1 MNIGTRLSALLA
13 LQLTLLVGLGA
24 TVLFELSGV
33 GTQIQVPANDRDRSF
48 VPSRT
53 GSAASPEHTY
63 VEVTTDTRWKILA
76 ASAAALVLSA
86 VFGFLT
92 IRATVRP
99 LRSLEASVKRMA
111 TGDWREDIL
120 SGQVTDEIGGLS
132 RAVNVVRERALA
144 AEERHWV
151 ESNALKVAHELR
163 GAISP
168 SDFASA
174 LLSKLMPM
182 LGSAAAAL
190 YLLEEGHS
198 RMRRIAAYGL
208 APAAGGADTF
218 AFGEGLVG
226 QCAQERKRI
235 VLTDL
240 PRNYLRIISGL
251 GGAMPNRVTAEP
263 LLSGDTLL
271 GIVEFAQF
279 RSLGP
284 REDSLLEEVLP
295 SAAHSLELLLRCEQM
310 SETLDRIRIS
320 EEHGR
325 LILETTTEGIFCV
338 DTQGR
343 VNFANGAA
351 SRLLGLQAGE
361 MVGRSMSDL
370 PRLSRS
376 DGGGPG
382 GEECP
387 VFGAYQRGDTVR
399 TADGSFE
406 RKDDTSVPISF
417 SVVPI
422 HKDHAIVGAVVSFN
436 DITERKRVEE
446 ELRKASFLATIALE
460 LTDSGYWHVDYS
472 DPDYYYQS
480 ELAARIMGEEPKPD
494 GRYHLQDEW
503 FSRLIEADPELAQKT
518 DDLYR
523 GAIEGKYKGYSAF
536 YPYKRPVDGKV
547 VWLHAS
553 GSVVRDADGKALH
566 MYGVY
571 QDITEI
577 KKAEQ
582 EIKASEQRVRETEQF
597 YRSVLELAPDGLMVV
612 DDTGIVELANAQ
624 CETLFGCPRDRLIG
638 QSIEELVSG
647 DDRPWHLTLKEALHR
662 TPATHEMGANR
673 DLCGFLQDGTRFPVE
688 IGLSPLPARNGVGAK
703 LAVSILDISQRK
715 QQENALKQAKEKA
728 EEATELKS
736 MFLANMS
743 HEMRTPMNAING
755 LAYLALKTDLTDKQ
769 RDYVGKIHHAGR
781 SLLSVIND
789 ILDFS
794 KIEAGKLDIEDIDFA
809 LDDVITS
816 VTTLTGEK
824 AHDKGLEFLA
834 EIPSSVPLQ
843 LVGDPLRLGQILTNL
858 VNNAI
863 KFTENGEIRLKVE
876 CTTRSDEKTELRFS
890 VADTGIGMSREQVS
904 HLFQPFTQA
913 DMSTTRKH
921 GGTGLGLTISRKLVE
936 MMGGRIWLESEPEM
950 GSTFFFTVTL
960 GVGRGVGGERKV
972 PARLQ
977 KLSVLVVD
985 DSPSAREILTNTLGD
1000 VTAKVD
1006 VAASGNEAL
1015 AAIVRRDGSS
1025 PYDVVFIDWQMP
1037 IMDGLETIRRI
1048 KRAVAITKQPRIIL
1062 VTAFGWQ
1069 EIREE
1074 AERLRVDAYLMKP
1087 ATRSMLVDAL
1097 VTVFAPDVP
1106 EMARV
1111 IAESDSDR
1119 LRGVRILLA
1128 EDNEINQQ
1136 IAVELLEGVG
1146 ASIDVANNGRE
1157 AIEILMAMGRESHY
1171 DVVLTDLQM
1180 PIVDGYQVAVQIR
1193 ADTRFDTLPIIA
1205 MTAHATVDERQ
1216 RCFAVGMN
1224 DHISKPI
1231 DPEALFETI
1240 SRHCEP
1246 EQRRAAH
1253 PDPDREPI
1261 ASDEPLAIEGLDVV
1275 DGLRRLAGNRKLY
1288 VRLLRQFVS
1297 QNVETVAQIAQQ
1309 ILAGDLVSAQRTA
1322 HTLKGT
1328 AGNLGA
1334 HGVQA
1339 AAGNLDKA
1347 IREGTEA
1354 ARLDELRQTFSYEL
1368 SGLLARISS
1377 ELGDEPILLPVS
1389 GAADDPAQVQ
1399 RIVGQ
1404 MLHQL
1409 WVCDAAA
1416 VETLD
1421 AHRSALISVFRRG
1434 GFDSF
1439 EKQVQAYAFAAAQT
1453 LLEDAARSSEY
1464 AL

>member
-1 MNIGTRLSALLA
+1 
-13 LQLTLLVGLGA
+13 
-24 TVLFELSGV
+24 
-33 GTQIQVPANDRDRSF
+33 
-48 VPSRT
+48 
-53 GSAASPEHTY
+53 
-63 VEVTTDTRWKILA
+63 
-76 ASAAALVLSA
+76 
-86 VFGFLT
+86 
-92 IRATVRP
+92 
-99 LRSLEASVKRMA
+99 
-111 TGDWREDIL
+111 
-120 SGQVTDEIGGLS
+120 
-132 RAVNVVRERALA
+132 
-144 AEERHWV
+144 
-151 ESNALKVAHELR
+151 
-163 GAISP
+163 
-168 SDFASA
+168 
-174 LLSKLMPM
+174 
-182 LGSAAAAL
+182 
-190 YLLEEGHS
+190 
-198 RMRRIAAYGL
+198 
-208 APAAGGADTF
+208 
-218 AFGEGLVG
+218 
-226 QCAQERKRI
+226 
-235 VLTDL
+235 
-240 PRNYLRIISGL
+240 
-251 GGAMPNRVTAEP
+251 MPNQVTAEP
-263 LLSGDTLL
+263 LLFGDTLL

-279 RSLGP
+279 RSFGP
-284 REDSLLEEVLP
+284 CEDSLLEEVLP
-295 SAAHSLELLLRCEQM
+295 SAAQSMKLLLRYEQM

-343 VNFANGAA
+343 VNFANVAA

-382 GEECP
+382 GKECL

-406 RKDDTSVPISF
+406 RKDDISVPVSF

-523 GAIEGKYKGYSAF
+523 GAIEGRYKGYSAF
-536 YPYKRPVDGKV
+536 YPYKRPVDGKI

-553 GSVVRDADGKALH
+553 GSVVRDEDGKARH

-612 DDTGIVELANAQ
+612 DDTGVVELANAQ
-624 CETLFGCPRDRLIG
+624 CEKLFGCPRDRLIG
-638 QSIEELVSG
+638 QSIEKLVPA
-647 DDRPWHLTLKEALHR
+647 DDRPWRLILQEALEQ
-662 TPATHEMGANR
+662 TPATHGMGANR
-673 DLCGFLQDGTRFPVE
+673 DLCGLLQDGTRFPVE

-715 QQENALKQAKEKA
+715 QQENALKLAKEKA

-755 LAYLALKTDLTDKQ
+755 LAYLALKTQLTAKQ
-769 RDYVGKIHHAGR
+769 RDYVSKIHHAGR

-809 LDDVITS
+809 LDDVISS

-824 AHDKGLEFLA
+824 AHEKGLEFLA
-834 EIPSSVPLQ
+834 EVPSSVPLQ

-863 KFTENGEIRLKVE
+863 KFTEKGEIRLKTE
-876 CTTRSDEKTELRFS
+876 CIGRSKDKVELRFS
-890 VADTGIGMSREQVS
+890 VTDTGIGMSRDQVS
-904 HLFQPFTQA
+904 RLFQPFTQA

-921 GGTGLGLTISRKLVE
+921 GGTGLGLTISQKLVE
-936 MMGGRIWLESEPEM
+936 MMGGSIWLESEPEL
-950 GSTFFFTVTL
+950 GSTFFFTVSL
-960 GVGRGVGGERKV
+960 GSGSSWGSPRTV

-977 KLSVLVVD
+977 RLSVLVVD
-985 DSPSAREILTNTLGD
+985 DNPAAREILTNALGD

-1006 VAASGNEAL
+1006 VASSGNEAL

-1048 KRAVAITKQPRIIL
+1048 KRAVAITRQPRIIL

-1074 AERLRVDAYLMKP
+1074 AERLQVDAYLMKP
-1087 ATRSMLVDAL
+1087 TTRSMLVDAL

-1106 EMARV
+1106 EIARV
-1111 IAESDSDR
+1111 IAESDSHR

-1146 ASIDVANNGRE
+1146 ASVDVANNGRE
-1157 AIEILMAMGRESHY
+1157 AIEILMAMGRESRY
-1171 DVVLTDLQM
+1171 DVLLTDLQM
-1180 PIVDGYQVAVQIR
+1180 PIVDGYQVGAQIR
-1193 ADTRFDTLPIIA
+1193 ADPRFNKLPIIA

-1231 DPEALFETI
+1231 DPDALFEII
-1240 SRHCEP
+1240 SRHCAP
-1246 EQRRAAH
+1246 EQVPGAHLGSDDQVVAA
-1253 PDPDREPI
+1253 
-1261 ASDEPLAIEGLDVV
+1261 DEIPPVEGLDAV
-1275 DGLRRLAGNRKLY
+1275 DGLRRVAGNRKLY
-1288 VRLLRQFVS
+1288 VKLLRQFVE
-1297 QNVETVAQIAQQ
+1297 QNKETVAQLANQ
-1309 ILAGDLVSAQRTA
+1309 IMASDLVSAQRTA

-1334 HGVQA
+1334 HGVQT

-1347 IREGTEA
+1347 IREGCEA
-1354 ARLDELRQTFSYEL
+1354 ARLEELQQTFSYEL

-1377 ELGDEPILLPVS
+1377 ELGDEPILVPAPGS
-1389 GAADDPAQVQ
+1389 PNDPGQVQ
-1399 RIVGQ
+1399 RIVVQ

-1416 VETLD
+1416 VETLEN
-1421 AHRSALISVFRRG
+1421 HRSALSSVFRKG
-1434 GFDSF
+1434 GFDGF
-1439 EKQVQAYAFAAAQT
+1439 EKEVHAYAFAAART
-1453 LLEDAARSSEY
+1453 MLEDAAKANEY